1 VLVLSQV
8 LSQEIARVNAVLDLK
23 LLALLAVA
31 NGTPVIAT
39 RVLHA
44 RGAYPLDGS
53 VQWSDGR
60 RLFGPSKTLRGVVL
74 SVTVTGLAAAP
85 LGFSPALGALIAFL
99 AMTGDLLSS
108 FVKRRLGWVPES
120 RATGL
125 DQIPESLLPLLVLA
139 PGLSLSVND
148 IATIVILFL
157 AGEIVL
163 SRWLYRLH
171 VRDRPY

>member
-1 VLVLSQV
+1 M
-8 LSQEIARVNAVLDLK
+8 NAVLDLK

-44 RGAYPLDGS
+44 RGAYPLDGYA
-53 VQWSDGR
+53 QWSDGR
-60 RLFGPSKTLRGVVL
+60 RLLGPSKTFRGVIL
-74 SVTVTGLAAAP
+74 SVAATALAAAL
-85 LGFSPALGALIAFL
+85 LGFSPALGALIAFF
-99 AMTGDLLSS
+99 AMAGDLTSS
-108 FVKRRLGWVPES
+108 FVKRRLDWAPES

-125 DQIPESLLPLLVLA
+125 DQIPESLLPPLVLA
-139 PGLSLSVND
+139 AQLSLSVND
-148 IATIVILFL
+148 IVMVVSLFF